1 MKNNIY
7 NRKIEFLDSLRG
19 LAAFNVII
27 CHFVVVYFPQM
38 YYKEYADSWGGG
50 YLVYLQKHRCQYW

>member
-38 YYKEYADSWGGG
+38 YYKEYADSWGGAT
-50 YLVYLQKHRCQYW
+50 